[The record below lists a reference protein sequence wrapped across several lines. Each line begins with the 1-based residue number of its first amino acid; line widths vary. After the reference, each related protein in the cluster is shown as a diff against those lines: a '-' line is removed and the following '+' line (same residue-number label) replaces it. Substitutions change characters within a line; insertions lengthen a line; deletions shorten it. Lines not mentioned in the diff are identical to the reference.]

1 MNKYKVTG
9 ADKESGNERCELV
22 FAKNPQRA
30 EHSARLRGMYV
41 SSIERLPDN
50 FEVTTSTW
58 RCTASKLEPLPPL
71 PMSTSN
77 DLPGEVLKD
86 TVGVVFGEAIM
97 GANVFRDIAAG
108 VRDIV
113 GGRAGAYESKLRQ
126 GRTLAIQEM
135 LTEARLIKANA
146 VISVKIDY
154 ETIGGSMLMICA
166 TGTAVTVEQQTESDT
181 I

>member
-9 ADKESGNERCELV
+9 ADKESGNDRCEIV

-41 SSIERLPDN
+41 YSVENLNDN
-50 FEVTTSTW
+50 LEVKVST
-58 RCTASKLEPLPPL
+58 RRQVTANKLELL